1 MKRQTR
7 PALLAIALIL
17 ALGLSGCAGLAQ
29 PMAQPSAPTATP
41 APVPLKIALL
51 PFIDALPV
59 HVAEQE
65 GLFAKAGLQ
74 VELIPVSAAPQR
86 DQLIAAGQADGM
98 VNEILSSFFFNKQ
111 QVQVQVVRYDL
122 VPTAKSPHFFI
133 MASAKSGITRPEQL
147 KGVPI
152 GVSQSTIIEYVT
164 ERVLQA
170 QGFAPDDIKTIAV
183 PNMSDRMTLLAS
195 GELKA
200 AVLPDPLAA
209 LAIQQGAVSV
219 LDDAAYPHWGFSV
232 ITFRKAV
239 IDQHPEAIRAFL
251 AAIEQAVQM
260 VNASPA
266 KYTSLLSDKKIVP
279 APLLKTYQAPPFP
292 LAGVPTEAEWQDALA
307 WAKAKGL
314 LTADVPYATTVNAS
328 FLPKP

>member
-1 MKRQTR
+1 V
-7 PALLAIALIL
+7 
-17 ALGLSGCAGLAQ
+17 S
-29 PMAQPSAPTATP
+29 
-41 APVPLKIALL
+41 LKIALL
-51 PFIDALPV
+51 PFIDALPM

-74 VELIPVSAAPQR
+74 VELVPVSAAPQR
-86 DQLIAAGQADGM
+86 DQLIAAAQADGT
-98 VNEILSSFFFNKQ
+98 VNEILSAFFFNKDQ
-111 QVQVQVVRYDL
+111 TQVQVVRYDL
-122 VPTAKSPHFFI
+122 APAAKAGHFFI
-133 MASAKSGITRPEQL
+133 LASSKSGITRPEQL
-147 KGVPI
+147 KGVEI

-170 QGFAPDDIKTIAV
+170 QGFKPEEIKTIAV

-195 GELKA
+195 GQLKA

-209 LAIQQGAVSV
+209 LAIQQGAAAV
-219 LDDAAYPHWGFSV
+219 LDDAAYPHYGFSV

-251 AAIEQAVQM
+251 AAVEQAVAQI
-260 VNASPA
+260 NANPSG
-266 KYTSLLSDKKIVP
+266 YTSLLSDKKIVP

-292 LAGVPTEAEWQDALA
+292 TAGVPTEAEWQAALA

-314 LTADVPYATTVNAS
+314 IAADVAYATSVNAS